1 MFVFYTESFLPM
13 TIREW
18 PEDDR
23 PREKL
28 LNKGAATLSDAELLA
43 VFLRVGMKGKSA
55 VDLAR
60 DLLRHFSSLQ
70 GIFHASRSQL
80 CEIPGIG
87 MAKYAQ
93 LQAIIEMARR
103 ALAEEFSQNDALSS
117 PKAVRD
123 YLRLSLQ
130 QLPHEVFIGIFLN
143 AQNQVIACDE
153 LSSGTLTQTS
163 VYPREVVK
171 RALAHNAAAV
181 IFAHNH
187 PSGTTEPSQADRH
200 LTKALS
206 DALATVDIKVLDHF
220 IVAPGSILSFAER
233 GLLTV

>member
-1 MFVFYTESFLPM
+1 M
-13 TIREW
+13 TIKDW

-28 LNKGAATLSDAELLA
+28 LRKGAAVLSDAELLA
-43 VFLRVGMKGKSA
+43 IFLRVGIKGKSA

-60 DLLRHFSSLQ
+60 DLLCQFGSLQ
-70 GIFHASRSQL
+70 GLFGANEKHLRQM
-80 CEIPGIG
+80 PGIG
-87 MAKYAQ
+87 IAKFVQ
-93 LQAIIEMARR
+93 FQAVLEIARR
-103 ALAEEFSQNDALSS
+103 TLAEEMTCTDTLSS
-117 PKAVRD
+117 PKAVRE

-130 QLPHEVFIGIFLN
+130 SLPHEVFVGVFLN
-143 AQNQVIACDE
+143 AQNQVIASDD
-153 LSSGTLTQTS
+153 LSIGTLTQTS

-171 RALAHNAAAV
+171 RALAHNAASV

-187 PSGTTEPSQADRH
+187 PSGTTEPSNADRH
-200 LTKALS
+200 LTRALT

-233 GLLTV
+233 GLLAA